1 MSPTKGPGLC
11 LGYAPDRVP
20 FLTIGGTLPH
30 ALRCPRGHPLLFAP
44 TRRAEGR
51 PQASAEPGPGLAPGV
66 LRETPGAHC
75 PREKCLQGTPASP
88 VTQRALWRVVPRV
101 THTRDTQRI
110 SGNANSARG
119 GNRRCGDTPPP
130 TPALC
135 CPLSC
140 GDPLRALTLIFAQ
153 LEPILDLGPFVPR
166 LKGTASEGK
175 GRAFVNE
182 LEVPGEKGPR
192 DYDSEPRWKCGK
204 KSLAPQR
211 SQGETTRSPAATP
224 PQGPNPAWGEWS
236 SRCRA
241 RGPRRAR
248 VASLVFVLGSRR
260 V

>member
-1 MSPTKGPGLC
+1 MPQRTPPPLC
-11 LGYAPDRVP
+11 SDQ
-20 FLTIGGTLPH
+20 
-30 ALRCPRGHPLLFAP
+30 
-44 TRRAEGR
+44 EGR
-51 PQASAEPGPGLAPGV
+51 GPPASLSGAGPGLAPGV

-192 DYDSEPRWKCGK
+192 DYDSEPRWKRGK

-224 PQGPNPAWGEWS
+224 TPQGPNPAWGEWS
-236 SRCRA
+236 SRCGA

>member
-11 LGYAPDRVP
+11 LGYAPDHVP
-20 FLTIGGTLPH
+20 FLTIGGTPPH

-88 VTQRALWRVVPRV
+88 VTQRALRRVVPRV
-101 THTRDTQRI
+101 THTRDTQR
-110 SGNANSARG
+110 SSEMRTLRAAGTGVAA
-119 GNRRCGDTPPP
+119 

-153 LEPILDLGPFVPR
+153 LEPILDLGLFVPC

-182 LEVPGEKGPR
+182 LEGPGEKGPR
-192 DYDSEPRWKCGK
+192 DYDSEQRWKRGK

-211 SQGETTRSPAATP
+211 SQGGTTRSPAATP
-224 PQGPNPAWGEWS
+224 PPPRDRSQCGGNGPPDAEPEAHEGLESHPWS
-236 SRCRA
+236 S
-241 RGPRRAR
+241 
-248 VASLVFVLGSRR
+248 F
-260 V
+260 